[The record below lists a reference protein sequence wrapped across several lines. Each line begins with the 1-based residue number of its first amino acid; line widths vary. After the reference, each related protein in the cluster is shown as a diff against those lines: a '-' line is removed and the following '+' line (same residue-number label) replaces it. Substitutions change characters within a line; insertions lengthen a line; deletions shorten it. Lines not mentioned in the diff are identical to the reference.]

1 MESGQNRSNRSISTL
16 SRMTFE
22 MVQVTSPDQKEE
34 LRELSKLFTGYVNSL
49 PIDMSFQNWLKDEID
64 NPLAQF
70 APPQAAL
77 FLAIRP
83 RQSPSDPFIGM
94 GCIGLDPIKIDVGME
109 AIEVKRLYVHPEFRR
124 EGVGKTLLRKAVET
138 AKEKGYD
145 AACLGTLRALIEA
158 GKLYDSEGWEDM
170 DKPLY
175 QVPGQTP
182 RWLMK
187 RL

>member
-1 MESGQNRSNRSISTL
+1 MP
-16 SRMTFE
+16 FE
-22 MVQVTSPDQKEE
+22 LIQVTSPTQKDE

-49 PIDMSFQNWLKDEID
+49 PIDMSFQNWLRHEID
-64 NPLAQF
+64 DPLAQF

-83 RQSPSDPFIGM
+83 RHSPSDPVIGM
-94 GCIGLDPIKIDVGME
+94 GCVGLDPIKIDVGLGS

-124 EGVGKTLLRKAVET
+124 EGVGKTLLRRAVET
-138 AKEKGYD
+138 AGEMGYD
-145 AACLGTLRALIEA
+145 AACLGTLRVLTEA
-158 GKLYDSEGWEDM
+158 GKLYDSEGWEEM
-170 DKPLY
+170 ERPLY

-187 RL
+187 RM